1 MRTLSRTISR
11 RGGPAV
17 LQAWNLP
24 QGEVLGAVGL
34 ISKQSHSPP
43 GPPRTCR
50 PTSTAS
56 CRAEADGGCGGC
68 RGRGG
73 LVQVWLPP
81 RTHTANSSRR
91 PWRRSSDATAR
102 PNQLHGQV
110 VGCNYSSAGEF
121 VDVQY
126 GSPALFD
133 MGLEGYV
140 GLSDVHVIRAMMRE
154 HASTE
159 KFSASNNKGARP

>member
-1 MRTLSRTISR
+1 MRL
-11 RGGPAV
+11 
-17 LQAWNLP
+17 
-24 QGEVLGAVGL
+24 
-34 ISKQSHSPP
+34 P
-43 GPPRTCR
+43 GP
-50 PTSTAS
+50 TSSMDRSLDAITAPL
-56 CRAEADGGCGGC
+56 A
-68 RGRGG
+68 
-73 LVQVWLPP
+73 
-81 RTHTANSSRR
+81 
-91 PWRRSSDATAR
+91 
-102 PNQLHGQV
+102 
-110 VGCNYSSAGEF
+110 SSALKF